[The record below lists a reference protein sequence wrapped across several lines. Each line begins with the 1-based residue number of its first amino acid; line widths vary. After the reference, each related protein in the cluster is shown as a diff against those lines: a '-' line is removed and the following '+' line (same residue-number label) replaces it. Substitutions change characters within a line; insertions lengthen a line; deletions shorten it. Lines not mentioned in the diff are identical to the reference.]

1 MNDNV
6 QLIILLLAI
15 ADTKLT
21 KLGTHQANKARS
33 TSSKETITRNGSVI
47 PWLLKTVT
55 HHSSFPPF
63 CQLFTKGKSKCI
75 A

>member
-21 KLGTHQANKARS
+21 KLGTH
-33 TSSKETITRNGSVI
+33 TSSKETITRNGGVI